1 MQAGV
6 RFQYNAGRLR
16 FFGADRFVMSPKPPT
31 HAVASGRIQRQT
43 LIWGGLAAALAFA
56 FAVDTPL
63 MEAVRPLHHS
73 QLSDLIHATV
83 RWLGTG
89 YVQGP
94 AALLMILLG
103 AIWSRRLMRAGGW
116 TLLAFAVSG
125 VTVNLLKLLF
135 PRPRP
140 WVTDP
145 LPSTWSAYLRDSHF
159 QSFPSAETATTFAV
173 VVSISSWYPAARI
186 PLLAIAALV
195 GVARVLV
202 GGHHPSDVIA
212 GAIVGVFVGQIV
224 TSWAGRKAKGDR
236 EQGPAQA
243 PTRSPGDPRF
253 GLLLGG
259 SAILFLGG
267 LGWLP
272 LFGRDEALYA
282 EAAREM
288 LAGGDWIT
296 PYVNGVFFFEKPP
309 LYYWLAGLSYSAFGV
324 SPFAARLPA
333 ALMAILTIAVT
344 ARLAARVWGTRA
356 GLLAG
361 LVLATSLQMIM
372 IGRMGIM
379 DVPLTCLIALALL
392 AYAQWRRHGSLL
404 AAVAFG
410 MIVGLAMLLKGM
422 AGGLAP
428 AVAVVH
434 ALAYRRGPRCIS
446 LGSVLLA
453 AAAFTFIAAPWFI
466 AMAVR
471 HGEGYAATLF
481 LREHLTRMV
490 QPMQGHGGPI
500 FYYLAVIAVS
510 FFPWIVFLP
519 AGIRHGEPHDEQ
531 KSFWRSLLVVWI
543 AVVLIPFSLVSTK
556 LPGYVTPLFPA
567 MAVLVGIELDR
578 RLTEARRA
586 PWAAAVAGALLLGA
600 IFALLPLAGDRLGAR
615 VGASRDAWM
624 LVLPAAFWVGG
635 YVVIALGG
643 IAGYAGRPRRAI
655 AFLAVGQ
662 TVIVGALLIGVLPVL
677 SPYLGGGPAN
687 LSVRAQREMPGSRI
701 VLYETRPET
710 VAFALGRTVPVFS
723 HNQKAEL
730 MAALRDTPTAL
741 IAPTKEVEFWTGLP
755 YRRLWRQG
763 LDVLLEV
770 PALAEAGD
778 TPAGM
783 SQGSGRDAGA
793 QH

>member
-1 MQAGV
+1 
-6 RFQYNAGRLR
+6 
-16 FFGADRFVMSPKPPT
+16 
-31 HAVASGRIQRQT
+31 
-43 LIWGGLAAALAFA
+43 
-56 FAVDTPL
+56 
-63 MEAVRPLHHS
+63 S
-73 QLSDLIHATV
+73 QLSDLIHVTV

-94 AALLMILLG
+94 VAFLMILLG
-103 AIWSRRLMRAGGW
+103 ALWSRRLMRAGGW
-116 TLLAFAVSG
+116 TLLSFAVSG

-173 VVSISSWYPAARI
+173 AVSISSWYPGLRF
-186 PLLAIAALV
+186 PLLAVAALV

-202 GGHHPSDVIA
+202 GGHHPSDIIA
-212 GAIVGVFVGQIV
+212 GGIVGVLVGQII
-224 TSWAGRKAKGDR
+224 TSWAGRRAKGDR
-236 EQGPAQA
+236 ERGPAQA
-243 PTRSPGDPRF
+243 PTRSPRDPRF

-309 LYYWLAGLSYSAFGV
+309 LYYWLAGISYSVFGV

-344 ARLAARVWGTRA
+344 ARLAARVWGPRA

-361 LVLATSLQMIM
+361 LALATSLQMIM
-372 IGRMGIM
+372 IGRMGIL

-392 AYAQWRRHGSLL
+392 AYAQWRRHGGLL

-410 MIVGLAMLLKGM
+410 TLVGLAMLLKGM

-434 ALAYRRGPRCIS
+434 ALAYRRGPRRIS
-446 LGSVLLA
+446 VGSVLLA
-453 AAAFTFIAAPWFI
+453 AAAFAVVAAPWFAAII
-466 AMAVR
+466 AR
-471 HGEGYAATLF
+471 HGDTFIDIFIKQQHGQRVT
-481 LREHLTRMV
+481 H
-490 QPMQGHGGPI
+490 QMQSHGGPV
-500 FYYLAVIAVS
+500 FYYLALIAIS
-510 FFPWIVFLP
+510 FFPWVVFLP
-519 AGIRHGEPHDEQ
+519 AGIRHREPHDEQ

-567 MAVLVGIELDR
+567 MAVLVGVELDR
-578 RLTEARRA
+578 RLTEARRT
-586 PWAAAVAGALLLGA
+586 PWAAALAGALLFGA

-615 VGASRDAWM
+615 VGASHDAWL
-624 LVLPAAFWVGG
+624 LVLPTALWVGG

-643 IAGYAGRPRRAI
+643 IEGYAGRSRRGI
-655 AFLAVGQ
+655 AFLAAGQ
-662 TVIVGALLIGVLPVL
+662 TVVVGALLIGVLPVL
-677 SPYLGGGPAN
+677 SPYIGGGPAD
-687 LSVRAQREMPGSRI
+687 LSLRAQREMPGSRI

-710 VAFALGRTVPVFS
+710 VAFALRRTVPVFS

-730 MAALRDTPTAL
+730 MASLKDTPTAL
-741 IAPTKEVEFWTGLP
+741 IAPTKEAEFWTGLP
-755 YRRLWRQG
+755 YRRSWQHG

-778 TPAGM
+778 TPAGT
-783 SQGSGRDAGA
+783 SQGSSRGAGA

>member
-1 MQAGV
+1 MLPKLPNDAAAAGK
-6 RFQYNAGRLR
+6 R
-16 FFGADRFVMSPKPPT
+16 
-31 HAVASGRIQRQT
+31 QRQT
-43 LIWGGLAAALAFA
+43 LIWGGLAAALALA

-94 AALLMILLG
+94 VALLMILLG
-103 AIWSRRLMRAGGW
+103 AIWSRRLLRAGGW
-116 TLLAFAVSG
+116 TLFSFAVSG
-125 VTVNLLKLLF
+125 MTVNLLKLLF

-145 LPSTWSAYLRDSHF
+145 LPSIWSAYLRDSDF

-173 VVSISSWYPAARI
+173 AVSISSWYPGLRL
-186 PLLAIAALV
+186 PLLAVAALV

-202 GGHHPSDVIA
+202 GGHHPSDAIA
-212 GAIVGVFVGQIV
+212 GGIVGVLVGQII
-224 TSWAGRKAKGDR
+224 TSWAGRRAKGDR
-236 EQGPAQA
+236 AQGPAQA
-243 PTRSPGDPRF
+243 PARLPRDPRL
-253 GLLLGG
+253 GLLIGG

-288 LAGGDWIT
+288 LAAGDWIT

-344 ARLAARVWGTRA
+344 ARLTARVWGPRA

-361 LVLATSLQMIM
+361 LALATSLQMIM

-379 DVPLTCLIALALL
+379 DMPLTCLIALALL
-392 AYAQWRRHGSLL
+392 AYAQWRRHGGLL
-404 AAVAFG
+404 AGVAFG
-410 MIVGLAMLLKGM
+410 MLVGLAVLLKGM

-434 ALAYRRGPRCIS
+434 AVAYRRGPRRIS
-446 LGSVLLA
+446 VGSVLLA
-453 AAAFTFIAAPWFI
+453 AAAFALIAAPWFI

-490 QPMQGHGGPI
+490 QPMQGHGGPV
-500 FYYLAVIAVS
+500 FYYLALIAVS
-510 FFPWIVFLP
+510 FFPWVVFLP
-519 AGIRHGEPHDEQ
+519 AGIRHREPHDEQ

-567 MAVLVGIELDR
+567 MAILVGVELDR
-578 RLTEARRA
+578 RLAEAGRA
-586 PWAAAVAGALLLGA
+586 PWAAAVAGALLLGPV
-600 IFALLPLAGDRLGAR
+600 FALLPLAGDRLGAR
-615 VGASRDAWM
+615 VGALSDAWP
-624 LVLPAAFWVGG
+624 LVLPTAFWVGG
-635 YVVIALGG
+635 YAVIAMGG
-643 IAGYAGRPRRAI
+643 IEGYAGRFRRGI
-655 AFLAVGQ
+655 GFLAAGQ
-662 TVIVGALLIGVLPVL
+662 TVTVGALLIGILPVL
-677 SPYLGGGPAN
+677 SPYLGGGSAN
-687 LSVRAQREMPGSRI
+687 LAERAQREMPESRI

-710 VAFALGRTVPVFS
+710 VAFTLRRTVPVFS
-723 HNQKAEL
+723 RNQTPEL

-741 IAPTKEVEFWTGLP
+741 IAPTKEAEFWAGLP
-755 YRRLWRQG
+755 YRRSWRHG
-763 LDVLLEV
+763 LDILLEV
-770 PALAEAGD
+770 PALGEPTD
-778 TPAGM
+778 MPAAA
-783 SQGSGRDAGA
+783 SQGSSRGSSA
-793 QH
+793 HH